1 MEFHSLI
8 QSDPQVNKKKDMHQ
22 PVREEGNWKNS
33 ITDWEHASYEILNRR
48 YRELHDHQDLI
59 EDASGEDW
67 NPVERQTALTVRDDY
82 MIHLPKEVTWCR
94 FTPEMLEEASHGQWK
109 ADWWH
114 QISDFPYVMETPA
127 NHPACPPDQWDAWNE
142 WKAWDGPLPYEGAD
156 QDQDMWEAAW
166 SKMFILWDIAHDQGD
181 ASHDYYD
188 ATTPDRLHRR
198 TTI

>member
-1 MEFHSLI
+1 
-8 QSDPQVNKKKDMHQ
+8 
-22 PVREEGNWKNS
+22 
-33 ITDWEHASYEILNRR
+33 
-48 YRELHDHQDLI
+48 
-59 EDASGEDW
+59 
-67 NPVERQTALTVRDDY
+67 
-82 MIHLPKEVTWCR
+82 
-94 FTPEMLEEASHGQWK
+94 
-109 ADWWH
+109 
-114 QISDFPYVMETPA
+114 METPA